1 MELASTPTQQDPLEK
16 TDLIT
21 WLSIQ
26 PRMAQELNSLSLQG
40 YFFPDLCLFTSSLLV
55 HQVGFMHPKCEMLQ
69 EDPIHRGQGH
79 GATPARLKSAIFTSD
94 IAIFPLIDQ
103 KKKKKNSSLQP
114 YPPPA
119 ILSFQKH
126 MWVTTLWLP
135 HMKPPGNK
143 TGLS

>member
-1 MELASTPTQQDPLEK
+1 MELASTPTQQGPLEK

-40 YFFPDLCLFTSSLLV
+40 YFFPDLCLFTSSLLM

-69 EDPIHRGQGH
+69 EDPIHWGQGQ

-94 IAIFPLIDQ
+94 IAIFSFTRP
-103 KKKKKNSSLQP
+103 KKNEKKIQVFSPILPLQ
-114 YPPPA
+114 
-119 ILSFQKH
+119 F
-126 MWVTTLWLP
+126 
-135 HMKPPGNK
+135 
-143 TGLS
+143 

>member
-1 MELASTPTQQDPLEK
+1 MELASTPTQQGPLEK

-40 YFFPDLCLFTSSLLV
+40 YFFPDLCLFTSSLLM

-69 EDPIHRGQGH
+69 ENPIHWGQGQ

-94 IAIFPLIDQ
+94 IAIFSFTRPKKGKKIQVFSPILPLHF
-103 KKKKKNSSLQP
+103 N
-114 YPPPA
+114 
-119 ILSFQKH
+119 FE
-126 MWVTTLWLP
+126 LP
-135 HMKPPGNK
+135 EAHVGDNPVASPHEAPWK
-143 TGLS
+143 